1 MRMHKL
7 IKKVFLKKEN
17 IVSGLLLLGIAV
29 FLLMIIVTNVCHFT
43 YCLDADISSEVVLA
57 REIWDVKQ
65 LVPDTW
71 YISTEAR
78 IIGTPNLAAPF
89 YGLTH
94 NMVLAMGLACSVMTL
109 LITFSMFFFGKSLG
123 LKFQDNL
130 LFIFMG
136 LAVPVL
142 FDFLEM
148 LYLFTGYYASHII
161 SLFLT
166 LGVYVA
172 ALGGKRINRGIFIL
186 SILLALV
193 LGIQGVRGILVFYGP
208 LFGMEVIRNLYRI
221 YCREKADKMDLFV
234 SVWVAV
240 MLALSF
246 IGTLFPVSVEQE
258 MSRNIRKGFQKL
270 FTIVI
275 PNMGIAIGLKAANP
289 AEKIA
294 LVFMLLLVLYLVL
307 DTLWRMCRKRKIEA
321 VEWAFLVICA
331 SPVITALMMAFTTFD
346 TAERYYFM
354 FTYVMA
360 FAVVLAFGKLRRS
373 HSRWTEIA
381 LSLLLSLS
389 VVVIAVSN
397 LIAIYVP
404 IMNSEEPPQ
413 TEDNEIAGYLEK
425 NDFHIAYSTFHRANN
440 LTVLSNGKVRG
451 AAISSLDKMNVSK
464 WLSSYNWYVPN
475 LPYEEKTAYIIPET
489 EMEDFAK
496 FLEIHGEEMQFET
509 QIGKYSVY
517 SSDYNFSNLED

>member
-1 MRMHKL
+1 MPKF
-7 IKKVFLKKEN
+7 IKNIFMKKEN
-17 IVSGLLLLGIAV
+17 IVSGLLLFGIAV
-29 FLLMIIVTNVCHFT
+29 FLLMIIVTNVWHFT
-43 YCLDADISSEVVLA
+43 YRLDADISSEVVLA

-78 IIGTPNLAAPF
+78 IIGTPNLAALF

-94 NMVLAMGLACSVMTL
+94 NMVLAMGLACSAMTL
-109 LITFSMFFFGKSLG
+109 LITCSMFFFGKSIG

-130 LFIFMG
+130 LFLFMG

-148 LYLFTGYYASHII
+148 MYLFAGYYAIHII
-161 SLFLT
+161 NLFLT
-166 LGVYVA
+166 LGVYVT

-246 IGTLFPVSVEQE
+246 TGTLFPVSVEQE
-258 MSRNIRKGFQKL
+258 MSRNIRNGFQKL

-275 PNMGIAIGLKAANP
+275 PNMGAAIGLEAANP
-289 AEKIA
+289 AEKTA
-294 LVFMLLLVLYLVL
+294 LVFLLSLSLYLVL
-307 DTLWRMCRKRKIEA
+307 DILWRMCRRQKIEA

-360 FAVVLAFGKLRRS
+360 LTVALAFGKLRRL
-373 HSRWTEIA
+373 HGRWTGKA
-381 LSLLLSLS
+381 LSLVLSLS
-389 VVVIAVSN
+389 VLVISVSN
-397 LIAIYVP
+397 LLSIYAP
-404 IMNSEEPPQ
+404 IMSAEEPPQ
-413 TEDNEIAGYLEK
+413 TADYEIAGYLEK
-425 NDFHIAYSTFHRANN
+425 NDFPIAYSTFYHANN

-451 AAISSLDKMNVSK
+451 AAISSLDKMNVSR
-464 WLSSYNWYVPN
+464 WLSSSNWYVPN
-475 LPYEEKTAYIIPET
+475 VPYEQRTAYVIPET
-489 EMEDFAK
+489 EMEDFTK
-496 FLEIHGEEMQFET
+496 FLETHGEEMQFET
-509 QIGKYSVY
+509 KIGTYFVY
-517 SSDYNFSNLED
+517 SSDYNFSYLED